1 MIYKYPDR
9 NYVIFLL
16 NINYISKLKD
26 KKKLT
31 VIKVI
36 SIQKEND
43 LQQTELY
50 PNADFFLFDYKSKKN
65 ELPGGNAKSF
75 KWSILKDNN
84 IAKPWFISGGVN
96 KNNINKLLENT
107 TPYGIDI
114 SSGVEDRPGIKNTN
128 KIKEIVKII
137 NG

>member
-1 MIYKYPDR
+1 M
-9 NYVIFLL
+9 
-16 NINYISKLKD
+16 
-26 KKKLT
+26 
-31 VIKVI
+31 
-36 SIQKEND
+36 
-43 LQQTELY
+43 Y

-75 KWSILKDNN
+75 KWSILKDKN
-84 IAKPWFISGGVN
+84 IAKPWFISGGIN
-96 KNNINKLLENT
+96 KNNINKLLENI